1 MVAYDSLC
9 SLRPKPLVP
18 MVPRGSAPTAA
29 HREPATKS
37 IQQALAA
44 YLSNVLF
51 DLYVPVIPIFYVS
64 TKSHAVLQL

>member
-9 SLRPKPLVP
+9 SLCPKPLVP

-29 HREPATKS
+29 RREPATKS

-51 DLYVPVIPIFYVS
+51 DLFVSAIPIFYVS